1 MNNSHS
7 QDVKT
12 AEKDYRSYNPFA
24 RSQDSRAEDLA
35 KLEEEHNRSQYDSQ
49 RIEPSISYY
58 EGTPEGFG
66 GKIDANRQTRS
77 NFNDSQDETRSKK
90 SIKIL

>member
-1 MNNSHS
+1 M
-7 QDVKT
+7 KT
-12 AEKDYRSYNPFA
+12 AEKDFISYNPFA
-24 RSQDSRAEDLA
+24 VSQDSRAEDLA

-49 RIEPSISYY
+49 RIEPSVSYY

-66 GKIDANRQTRS
+66 AKIDALKQTRS